1 MLKLYFILRTKDYRL
16 QIEKKYRPNVA
27 AVVLSSKYPFECKVL
42 LARRNDTE
50 NIWQFPQGGIDKGE
64 SASKAL
70 LRELKEEIGTD
81 EVEIITS
88 YPQWLNYDFPST
100 AIKKKYNFDGQCQ
113 KYFLVR
119 LKPGVKI
126 NLHTKEP
133 EFDDYQF
140 VSLKRLFELITH
152 FKRPLYV
159 KVIQYFQNK
168 GYL

>member
-1 MLKLYFILRTKDYRL
+1 M
-16 QIEKKYRPNVA
+16 EKKYRPNVA

-42 LARRNDTE
+42 LARRNDMDT
-50 NIWQFPQGGIDKGE
+50 IWQFPQGGIDKGE
-64 SASKAL
+64 SASVAL

-100 AIKKKYNFDGQCQ
+100 AIKKKYHFDGQSQ

-119 LKPGVKI
+119 LKPQARIDLSAGD
-126 NLHTKEP
+126 EP

-159 KVIQYFQNK
+159 KVIQYFQEK

>member
-1 MLKLYFILRTKDYRL
+1 M
-16 QIEKKYRPNVA
+16 EKKYRLNVA

-42 LARRNDTE
+42 LAKRNDMN

-64 SASKAL
+64 SARVAL

-81 EVEIITS
+81 EVEILTS
-88 YPQWLNYDFPST
+88 FPQWLNYDFPSD
-100 AIKKKYNFDGQCQ
+100 AIKKKYHFDGQSQ

-119 LKPGVKI
+119 LKAGARI
-126 NLHTKEP
+126 DLNGCDEP
-133 EFDDYQF
+133 EFEDYQF
-140 VSLKRLFELITH
+140 VSLKRLFELATH

-159 KVIQYFQNK
+159 KVIQYFQEK

>member
-1 MLKLYFILRTKDYRL
+1 M
-16 QIEKKYRPNVA
+16 EKKYRPNVA

-42 LARRNDTE
+42 LAKRNDMDT
-50 NIWQFPQGGIDKGE
+50 IWQFPQGGIDKGE
-64 SASKAL
+64 SASVAL

-100 AIKKKYNFDGQCQ
+100 AIKKKYHFDGQSQ

-119 LKPGVKI
+119 LKSQARIDLSAGD
-126 NLHTKEP
+126 EP

-159 KVIQYFQNK
+159 KVIQYFQEK

>member
-1 MLKLYFILRTKDYRL
+1 MELK
-16 QIEKKYRPNVA
+16 KKYRPNVA

-42 LARRNDTE
+42 LAKRNDTQSI
-50 NIWQFPQGGIDKGE
+50 IWQFPQGGIDKGE

-81 EVEIITS
+81 EVEIIAS
-88 YPQWLNYDFPST
+88 YPQWLNYDFPDSE
-100 AIKKKYNFDGQCQ
+100 IKKKYHFDGQCQ

-119 LKPGVKI
+119 LKPGVQI
-126 NLHTKEP
+126 NLDTKEP

-140 VSLKRLFELITH
+140 VSLKQLFELITH

>member
-1 MLKLYFILRTKDYRL
+1 M
-16 QIEKKYRPNVA
+16 EKKYRPNVA
-27 AVVLSSKYPFECKVL
+27 AIVLSPKYPLECKVL
-42 LARRNDTE
+42 VAKRNDMD
-50 NIWQFPQGGIDKGE
+50 NIWQFPQGGIDEGE
-64 SASKAL
+64 SANVAL

-81 EVEIITS
+81 EVEIIAS
-88 YPQWLNYDFPST
+88 YPQWINYDFPSN
-100 AIKKKYNFDGQCQ
+100 AIKKKYHFDGQSQ

-119 LKPGVKI
+119 LKAGAKI
-126 NLHTKEP
+126 DVSGGDEP

-159 KVIQYFQNK
+159 KVIQYFQEK

>member
-1 MLKLYFILRTKDYRL
+1 M
-16 QIEKKYRPNVA
+16 EKKYRPNVA

-42 LARRNDTE
+42 LAKRNDMDT
-50 NIWQFPQGGIDKGE
+50 IWQFPQGGIDKGE
-64 SASKAL
+64 SASVAL

-88 YPQWLNYDFPST
+88 YPQWLTYDFPST
-100 AIKKKYNFDGQCQ
+100 AIKKKYHFDGQSQ

-119 LKPGVKI
+119 LKPQARI
-126 NLHTKEP
+126 DLSACDEP

-159 KVIQYFQNK
+159 KVIQYFQEK

>member
-1 MLKLYFILRTKDYRL
+1 M
-16 QIEKKYRPNVA
+16 EKKYRPNVA
-27 AVVLSSKYPFECKVL
+27 AVVLSPKYPFECRVL
-42 LARRNDTE
+42 LAKRNDMN
-50 NIWQFPQGGIDKGE
+50 NIWQFPQGGIDKDE
-64 SASKAL
+64 SARVAL

-81 EVEIITS
+81 EVEIIAS
-88 YPQWLNYDFPST
+88 YPKWINYDFPSS
-100 AIKKKYNFDGQCQ
+100 AIKKKYNFDGQSQ

-119 LKPGVKI
+119 LKAGAKI
-126 NLHTKEP
+126 NVNACYEP

-159 KVIQYFQNK
+159 KVIQYFQEK